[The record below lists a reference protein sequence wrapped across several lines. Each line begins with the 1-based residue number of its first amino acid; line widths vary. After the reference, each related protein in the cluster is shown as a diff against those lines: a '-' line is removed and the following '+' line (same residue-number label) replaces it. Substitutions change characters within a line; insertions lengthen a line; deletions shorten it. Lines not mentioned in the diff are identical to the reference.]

1 MHNTVTKAAPIS
13 WSILL
18 PLALA
23 QFICSYAATTM
34 NVSISVI
41 AKDLGT
47 DVYGIQRTITFFTL
61 TMAALMI
68 PGSKLTDIWG
78 RKFCFV
84 LGLTVYGLGELI
96 AAFASRVGPLTFG
109 SDSLEVV

>member
-1 MHNTVTKAAPIS
+1 MQNTVTKAAPIS

-34 NVSISVI
+34 HDSISVI

-47 DVYGIQRTITFFTL
+47 DVHAIQITITFFTL
-61 TMAALMI
+61 TIATLMI
-68 PGSKLTDIWG
+68 PGSKLTDIWSSI
-78 RKFCFV
+78 FC
-84 LGLTVYGLGELI
+84 LMLRLIVYGLVALI
-96 AAFASRVGPLTFG
+96 ATCA
-109 SDSLEVV
+109 EHI